1 MECGGSTAVSGPGT
15 LISPQISDRS
25 HHIPRYTST
34 DHRLDISLSLSRCCC
49 FPLLTA
55 NSSQSTSDTTMSGSP
70 PSFARTMPW
79 TGMWCGGRWTSSKNL
94 VYDLWYHHN
103 TEWLLTRTHMS
114 RVYKIETDNNY
125 NVSLGDF
132 ISLKY
137 HILLSI
143 AVLYSQP
150 TLSWYQW
157 KIFQSGQTISF
168 NAVLNWW

>member
-1 MECGGSTAVSGPGT
+1 MEVAQQYLVQELWSLPRSPTDPITFLATPP
-15 LISPQISDRS
+15 LITGLI
-25 HHIPRYTST
+25 Y
-34 DHRLDISLSLSRCCC
+34 LSLSRCCC

-70 PSFARTMPW
+70 PSFARTMPR
-79 TGMWCGGRWTSSKNL
+79 TGMCCGGRWTSSKNL